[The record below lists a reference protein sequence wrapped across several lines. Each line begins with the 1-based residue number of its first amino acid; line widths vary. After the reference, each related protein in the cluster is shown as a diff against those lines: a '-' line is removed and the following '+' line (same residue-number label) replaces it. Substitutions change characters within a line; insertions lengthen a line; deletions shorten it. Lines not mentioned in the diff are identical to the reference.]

1 MWFWLSLLSALLGA
15 VDIFL
20 NKKSLN
26 KVSAGVLSWA
36 LFTLPI
42 PFLLIISFKQGI
54 PSVNSVFWLAAIVS
68 SLTFVFSKTIINEA
82 FKQNL
87 MSKILPLT
95 AFSGVFT
102 YFFGLVFLSESLR
115 LLPVLGLLS
124 ILFGSYILNV
134 DQAHEDILKPFKLL
148 FLTKSSVIFLI
159 ALMVGALT
167 AVADKTG
174 LNNTNPQSPIF
185 ILLVT
190 QIMMSVLATIYIL
203 SKERKT
209 WVLQVKQNFWLLFL
223 NSLVFMVVSFL
234 VFAAYG
240 TNGPVA
246 LVLGV
251 KRLQIFFVLILGY
264 LFLKDKPTKH
274 SWIATAIMMLGVL
287 MIKLG

>member
-42 PFLLIISFKQGI
+42 PFLLIISFKEGI

-209 WVLQVKQNFWLLFL
+209 WVLQVKQNFWLLSL

-240 TNGPVA
+240 TDGPVA